1 MHIIK
6 ITQEKA
12 SLIYFFNTSMR
23 FLALDWGRGIVSMC
37 SHTVKAD
44 PRLYQEIWNLT
55 DWLIGIKLALNLR
68 RPGVA
73 LIDIRSGGLV
83 KMC

>member
-1 MHIIK
+1 VPFVY
-6 ITQEKA
+6 Q
-12 SLIYFFNTSMR
+12 
-23 FLALDWGRGIVSMC
+23 C
-37 SHTVKAD
+37 SHAVKAD
-44 PRLYQEIWNLT
+44 LRLYQEIWNLT

-83 KMC
+83 KVC